1 MGIASDILDD
11 SEKGAERLFEEYG
24 SRLTAAAFVLCGNE
38 VDAKDLVSETVD
50 IAIRQIGTC
59 RKKSALFEW
68 LYGIMRNRYRNG
80 MRRKSVTNEVPVAVL
95 PDESI
100 EGPVDGVAQIEQA
113 IDAGVLR
120 DAVNALP
127 AEMREAVVLRYFMD
141 MPLGQVAKF
150 LSLPVGTVKSRLYY
164 ARVALAKRLGAVVKK
179 PAAVLAAA
187 LLFLAV
193 SAAVVVGNVKLRMEN
208 EELSG
213 ESAAGTTAAT
223 DVAPEDQ
230 FQSVPDVS
238 FVPDAPEF
246 SYFTSLSIQQGET
259 TMTRKKAAAAALSAA
274 MAVGPLAAANGDEY
288 QFIISGDPAAASTEG
303 SSSASSSTGPLT
315 GGPVADGTVFEA
327 ELEARYR
334 TMDESPARKL
344 RSDKFKSFMIS
355 FK

>member
-38 VDAKDLVSETVD
+38 VDAKDLVSETVE

-59 RKKSALFEW
+59 RQESALFEW

-80 MRRKSVTNEVPVAVL
+80 MRRKSATNEVPVAVL

-141 MPLGQVAKF
+141 MPLVQIAKF

-164 ARVALAKRLGAVVKK
+164 ARVALAKRIGAVAKK

-230 FQSVPDVS
+230 FQSVPDVPVVS
-238 FVPDAPEF
+238 EVPYSTYP
-246 SYFTSLSIQQGET
+246 STQQGET

-274 MAVGPLAAANGDEY
+274 MAVGPLAAAHGDEY
-288 QFIISGDPAAASTEG
+288 QFIISGDPVAAATEG
-303 SSSASSSTGPLT
+303 SSSASSGTCTLT
-315 GGPVADGTVFEA
+315 GGPLADGTVFA
-327 ELEARYR
+327 SSLEGRYR
-334 TMDESPARKL
+334 TMDDSPARKL
-344 RSDKFKSFMIS
+344 RSDKFKTLMIS

>member
-1 MGIASDILDD
+1 MGIANDIFDD
-11 SEKGAERLFEEYG
+11 SEKGTERLFEEYG
-24 SRLTAAAFVLCGNE
+24 GRLMAAAFVLCGNE
-38 VDAKDLVSETVD
+38 EDAKDLVSETVE

-59 RKKSALFEW
+59 RQESALFEW

-164 ARVALAKRLGAVVKK
+164 ARVTLAKRLGAVVKK

-208 EELSG
+208 EEL
-213 ESAAGTTAAT
+213 AAGTTAITDAT
-223 DVAPEDQ
+223 LEDRLI
-230 FQSVPDVS
+230 SISDVS

-259 TMTRKKAAAAALSAA
+259 KMTRKKAAAAALSAA
-274 MAVGPLAAANGDEY
+274 IAVGPLAAANGEEY
-288 QFIISGDPAAASTEG
+288 QFIISGDPVAASTEG
-303 SSSASSSTGPLT
+303 SSSASSGTGPLT
-315 GGPVADGTVFEA
+315 GGPLADGTVFES
-327 ELEARYR
+327 ELEGRYR
-334 TMDESPARKL
+334 TMGESSARRL

>member
-1 MGIASDILDD
+1 MGIASEILDD
-11 SEKGAERLFEEYG
+11 SEKGAERLFAEYG

-59 RKKSALFEW
+59 RKESALFEW

-80 MRRKSVTNEVPVAVL
+80 MRRKSVTNEIPVAVL

-141 MPLGQVAKF
+141 MPLMQIAKF

-164 ARVALAKRLGAVVKK
+164 ARVALAKRLGAVAKK

-193 SAAVVVGNVKLRMEN
+193 SAAVLVGNAKLRIEN
-208 EELSG
+208 EEVD
-213 ESAAGTTAAT
+213 AGATATTEVT
-223 DVAPEDQ
+223 PDDQYVPEV
-230 FQSVPDVS
+230 SLIPNVS
-238 FVPDAPEF
+238 FVPDAPEV
-246 SYFTSLSIQQGET
+246 SYSTSLSTQQGET

-274 MAVGPLAAANGDEY
+274 IAVGPLAAANGDEY
-288 QFIISGDPAAASTEG
+288 QFIISGDPVAAATEG
-303 SSSASSSTGPLT
+303 SSSASSGTCALT
-315 GGPVADGTVFEA
+315 GGPLADGTVFA
-327 ELEARYR
+327 SSLEGRYR
-334 TMDESPARKL
+334 TMDDSPARKL
-344 RSDKFKSFMIS
+344 RSDKFKTLMIS